1 MRRLLHAIVRT
12 LLQLL
17 SNQEAQM
24 ADFSRLTAA
33 VADLS
38 AKVDA
43 FNAKPQPAPV
53 DDQPAVDALADQV
66 AAITAKI
73 PA

>member
-1 MRRLLHAIVRT
+1 
-12 LLQLL
+12 
-17 SNQEAQM
+17 M
-24 ADFSRLTAA
+24 ADFTKLNAA

-43 FNAKPQPAPV
+43 FNAKAPLPPPA
-53 DDQPAVDALADQV
+53 DDQPAVDAVTAQV
-66 AAITAKI
+66 EAITAKI